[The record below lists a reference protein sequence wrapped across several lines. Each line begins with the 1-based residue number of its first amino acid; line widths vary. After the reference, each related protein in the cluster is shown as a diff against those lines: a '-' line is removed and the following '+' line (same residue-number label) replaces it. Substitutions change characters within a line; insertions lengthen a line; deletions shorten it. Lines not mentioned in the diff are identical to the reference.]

1 MVCYEQ
7 GIQKILINSSC
18 ESSISMRHLPKT
30 SGYRLSSPS
39 VYIFTV
45 MLVSRP
51 SVGPLRRHS
60 FSSADSDENSSQGRY
75 IYERFQAFV

>member
-45 MLVSRP
+45 MLVSRADHSGATHSQAP
-51 SVGPLRRHS
+51 ILMKIVLREGTFTKGFKRS
-60 FSSADSDENSSQGRY
+60 FE
-75 IYERFQAFV
+75 V